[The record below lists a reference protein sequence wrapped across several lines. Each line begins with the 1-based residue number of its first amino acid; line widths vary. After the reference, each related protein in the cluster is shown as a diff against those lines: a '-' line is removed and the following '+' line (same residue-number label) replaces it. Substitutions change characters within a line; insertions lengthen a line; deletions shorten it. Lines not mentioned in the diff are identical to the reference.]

1 MPNPSF
7 DDPSFDAEL
16 QRRLNEYERV
26 VNQTELAET
35 TKNTY
40 LLHARNFVRWTRGD
54 FEPGETLRR

>member
-7 DDPSFDAEL
+7 DAEL
-16 QRRLNEYERV
+16 RRRLKEYERV

-35 TKNTY
+35 TKSTY

-54 FEPGETLRR
+54 FDPGTTLRR

>member
-7 DDPSFDAEL
+7 DAEL
-16 QRRLNEYERV
+16 RRRLKEYERV

-40 LLHARNFVRWTRGD
+40 LLHARNFVRRTRGD
-54 FEPGETLRR
+54 FDPGTTLRR